1 MKNCFFILLG
11 LIFLFGC
18 RKDNQDP
25 TTIENNL
32 NLENTGD
39 FIFDSYPTTNSKP
52 VAVFFHIPNGIDKS
66 YAPIL
71 FVLPGMNRN
80 AEEYRDSWIALANQ
94 FQFMVFSLEFSNQFF
109 PNSNAY
115 QEGFVFNENGVLN
128 DESVWTFSFIEPIFD
143 EIKESLNYQNNTYDL
158 FGHSGGA
165 QFVHRFVFFKPL
177 SRLNRA
183 ISANAGWYTIP
194 DQSIEYPYGVFN
206 TTLNNNDLENFFN
219 QKLIIHIGT
228 NDNNPND
235 PSLRKTPEANA
246 QGLNRLERAFYFF
259 SESDSISNS
268 KNYNYKWE
276 IHQVD
281 NVGHNHNLM
290 ASYAA
295 TFLYQ

>member
-1 MKNCFFILLG
+1 MKNCFFILFG

-39 FIFDSYPTTNSKP
+39 FIFDSYPTANSKP

-66 YAPIL
+66 YVPIL
-71 FVLPGMNRN
+71 FVLPGLNRN

-94 FQFMVFSLEFSNQFF
+94 FQFMVFSLEFSDQFF
-109 PNSNAY
+109 PNSNSY
-115 QEGFVFNENGVLN
+115 QEGFIFNDNGILN
-128 DESVWTFSFIEPIFD
+128 DESDWTFSFIEPIFD

-268 KNYNYKWE
+268 KNYNYNWE

>member
-11 LIFLFGC
+11 LIFLFDC
-18 RKDNQDP
+18 RKDNQDS

-80 AEEYRDSWIALANQ
+80 AEEYRNSWIALANQ

-115 QEGFVFNENGVLN
+115 QEGFVFNENGILN

-143 EIKESLNYQNNTYDL
+143 KIKEALNHQNDTYDI

-165 QFVHRFVFFKPL
+165 QFVHRFIIFKPL
-177 SRLNRA
+177 SRVDRA
-183 ISANAGWYTIP
+183 ISANSGWYTLPNELIAF
-194 DQSIEYPYGVFN
+194 PYGLL
-206 TTLNNNDLENFFN
+206 TTPISDNDLENSFN
-219 QKLIIHIGT
+219 SNLIIHIGE

-235 PSLRKTPEANA
+235 PSLRKTPEANE
-246 QGLNRLERAFYFF
+246 QGLNRFERALYFYNK
-259 SESDSISNS
+259 SDSICAS
-268 KNYNYKWE
+268 KNYNYSWS
-276 IHQVD
+276 IGQVD
-281 NVGHNHNLM
+281 NVGHDHQLM
-290 ASYAA
+290 ANYAA
-295 TFLYQ
+295 EYLYQ

>member
-39 FIFDSYPTTNSKP
+39 FIFDSYPTANSKP

-80 AEEYRDSWIALANQ
+80 AEEYRDSWIELANQ

-115 QEGFVFNENGVLN
+115 QEGFVFNENGFLN

-143 EIKESLNYQNNTYDL
+143 KIKEALNHQNNTYDI
-158 FGHSGGA
+158 FGHSA
-165 QFVHRFVFFKPL
+165 DM
-177 SRLNRA
+177 S
-183 ISANAGWYTIP
+183 
-194 DQSIEYPYGVFN
+194 E
-206 TTLNNNDLENFFN
+206 
-219 QKLIIHIGT
+219 
-228 NDNNPND
+228 
-235 PSLRKTPEANA
+235 LRKIANEYGLKIISDTAQAPGSYNNGQYSSTFADIGGFSLNYHKHIHTGEGGILITNNSKLAKRMQLIRNHAEAA
-246 QGLNRLERAFYFF
+246 AEGMGE
-259 SESDSISNS
+259 EDISNL
-268 KNYNYKWE
+268 
-276 IHQVD
+276 I
-281 NVGHNHNLM
+281 
-290 ASYAA
+290 
-295 TFLYQ
+295 TI